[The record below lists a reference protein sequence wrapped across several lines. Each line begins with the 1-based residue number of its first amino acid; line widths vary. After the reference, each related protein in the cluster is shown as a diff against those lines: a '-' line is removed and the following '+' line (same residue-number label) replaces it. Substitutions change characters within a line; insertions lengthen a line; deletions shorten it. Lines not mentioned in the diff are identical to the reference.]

1 MSLQAMS
8 SFYEFFWVKVIFG
21 TLSNISEAGQGSEY
35 ALGSLSL
42 SEEIF
47 IQKSNNW
54 FKQRKGKVYH
64 NLTHLKRMKNYKAF
78 ERVNTDYF
86 VSICFELLH

>member
-8 SFYEFFWVKVIFG
+8 WFYEFFWVKVIFG
-21 TLSNISEAGQGSEY
+21 TLSNISEAGQGFEY

-42 SEEIF
+42 AEEIF

-54 FKQRKGKVYH
+54 FKQRKRKVYH
-64 NLTHLKRMKNYKAF
+64 NLTHIWKGWKIIKHLN
-78 ERVNTDYF
+78 E
-86 VSICFELLH
+86 